1 MKKGYTLRLM
11 IAIDQVF
18 NVLLLNGSEDHTI
31 SGRVGYK
38 ALVTHKKRW
47 LYAEKIINTLF
58 WFDKDHCR
66 ESIEYDEIR
75 DK

>member
-1 MKKGYTLRLM
+1 MKRKSYTLRLM
-11 IAIDQVF
+11 ISIDQFF

-38 ALVTHKKRW
+38 ALTTQKKRW
-47 LYAEKIINTLF
+47 LYAEKLINTLF

-66 ESIEYDEIR
+66 ESIEYDEIE
-75 DK
+75 

>member
-1 MKKGYTLRLM
+1 MKKRKSRLLRWL
-11 IAIDQVF
+11 ITVDAGF

-38 ALVTHKKRW
+38 ALTTQKKRW
-47 LYAEKIINTLF
+47 LYAEKFINTLF

-66 ESIEYDEIR
+66 ESIEYDEIE
-75 DK
+75 